1 MMKKTN
7 KNKSMGMALGMC
19 FGVSLGTAFGSMI
32 GNTSLG
38 LSMGP
43 CLGLVIGLALGALK
57 DKEVNKQLLEKG
69 YTIKTITSLD
79 EKQEYV
85 ITIVNHL
92 GEESDVVVPKGQMEE
107 ETFEIGDVVFLDE
120 DGMIEQA
127 YDKEDEEK

>member
-1 MMKKTN
+1 MLKKTS
-7 KNKSMGMALGMC
+7 KNTSMGMALGVC
-19 FGVSLGTAFGSMI
+19 FGVSIGTAFGSMI

-43 CLGLVIGLALGALK
+43 GLGLLIGLVLGSLK
-57 DKEVNKQLLEKG
+57 DEEVNKQLLEKG
-69 YTIKTITSLD
+69 YTIKTIKSQD

-92 GEESDVVVPKGQMEE
+92 GEESDVIVQKEQMEE

-127 YDKEDEEK
+127 YDKEE